1 LFFGGLARLDYME
14 GNKRSFV
21 VYMSNELK
29 THRTKLDKADELYEN
44 HIGKMLNPPNEKTL
58 QLLPPLVRHEFSLR
72 DGVKTDIV
80 FSGLGWV
87 AIHGKGGRIA
97 AWAPKG
103 VAVTLREALV

>member
-1 LFFGGLARLDYME
+1 
-14 GNKRSFV
+14 
-21 VYMSNELK
+21 
-29 THRTKLDKADELYEN
+29 
-44 HIGKMLNPPNEKTL
+44 MLNPPNEKTL
-58 QLLPPLVRHEFSLR
+58 EILPPLVRHEFSLR